1 MPKAWCLRAI
11 VGHSAVIRGLRRPTD
26 ASEAL
31 SPKNGAN
38 SVNWGRWRERWR
50 YGDIPNPSEERKS
63 PTEIYLKLF
72 NNDERLFF
80 QKNRQTDLKFSNL
93 IPFWNPKEPCNKH
106 HDFTPP
112 QRPLGKGNKVFLEAY
127 SSTKARPG
135 AQELFLTFLPVFLN
149 VTFWDVE
156 NPLVLLGYCTWM

>member
-72 NNDERLFF
+72 NNEWKTFF
-80 QKNRQTDLKFSNL
+80 RKKNPNGSQILKSDSFLKSKRTLQQTPRFHPPPLAFFWREIKFLSRHTAPQKLGPELKSCFL
-93 IPFWNPKEPCNKH
+93 HFY
-106 HDFTPP
+106 PP
-112 QRPLGKGNKVFLEAY
+112 GN
-127 SSTKARPG
+127 
-135 AQELFLTFLPVFLN
+135 
-149 VTFWDVE
+149 
-156 NPLVLLGYCTWM
+156 